1 MIPVKERARNNFPIL
16 YLGLDLLPRPASCIG
31 RFSLSLLVLQYGLLL
46 FAAGGASAAMPVDH
60 VVPMTEK
67 SARTFYVQGEIAGV
81 GAVDFLVDTGSS
93 YNTINEHS
101 LAMLQKQG
109 RASFVRDLIGILAN
123 GQRKRVA
130 VYRLDIIRLG
140 DNCELHDVEAAV
152 FPGRTRHILGLSG
165 LRKAGNFTFSFEPP
179 QLTLSSCQPV
189 AKLPPNE
196 RLAAVQGTTLQEER

>member
-1 MIPVKERARNNFPIL
+1 MISVKR
-16 YLGLDLLPRPASCIG
+16 LL
-31 RFSLSLLVLQYGLLL
+31 YGLLL
-46 FAAGGASAAMPVDH
+46 LVVGGASAAMPAGH

-101 LAMLQKQG
+101 LAMLQEQG

-130 VYRLDIIRLG
+130 VYRLDVIRLG

-179 QLTLSSCQPV
+179 QLTLSSCLPV
-189 AKLPPNE
+189 LKPPSGE
-196 RLAAVQGTTLQEER
+196 QLATVQD

>member
-1 MIPVKERARNNFPIL
+1 MIPVRR
-16 YLGLDLLPRPASCIG
+16 
-31 RFSLSLLVLQYGLLL
+31 VLCGLLL
-46 FAAGGASAAMPVDH
+46 FVAGNTSAAVPIDH
-60 VVPMTEK
+60 IVPMTEK
-67 SARTFYVQGEIAGV
+67 SAKTFYVQGEIMGV

-101 LAMLQKQG
+101 LTMLQEQG
-109 RASFVRDLIGILAN
+109 RASFVRNLIGILAN

-130 VYRLDIIRLG
+130 VYRLDMIRLG

-179 QLTLSSCQPV
+179 QLTLSSCMPV
-189 AKLPPNE
+189 AKPPSNGQ
-196 RLAAVQGTTLQEER
+196 LAAVQDIDVGKGNEQ